1 MVEKERKKGDKEARG
16 EKEEDR
22 QRRTRISKDSFFGD
36 EDGSAN
42 DARDEEGVA
51 EEGSEVPRDRESAF
65 G

>member
-1 MVEKERKKGDKEARG
+1 MVEEEGKKGDKRRGPSKRGARG
-16 EKEEDR
+16 YRK
-22 QRRTRISKDSFFGD
+22 ILFGD

>member
-1 MVEKERKKGDKEARG
+1 MMEKERKKGDKGARG

-22 QRRTRISKDSFFGD
+22 QRRTISKDSLFGD
-36 EDGSAN
+36 EDGSTN